1 MNTERI
7 IIEKRIVEILRY
19 IAFPEVEKFI
29 KSLSLYKDEELKQ
42 VVSYLETGNL
52 EWMYHFLLETK
63 KELLEIH
70 EEKWQLQSKRKLQKL
85 KNEERKE
92 QEEELIQ
99 INF

>member
-19 IAFPEVEKFI
+19 INFPEIEKFI
-29 KSLSLYKDEELKQ
+29 ESLSLYKDGELKQ

-52 EWMYHFLLETK
+52 EWMYHFLLGAKE
-63 KELLEIH
+63 ELLEIH
-70 EEKWQLQSKRKLQKL
+70 EEKRQLQNKRKLQKL
-85 KNEERKE
+85 KKEERKE